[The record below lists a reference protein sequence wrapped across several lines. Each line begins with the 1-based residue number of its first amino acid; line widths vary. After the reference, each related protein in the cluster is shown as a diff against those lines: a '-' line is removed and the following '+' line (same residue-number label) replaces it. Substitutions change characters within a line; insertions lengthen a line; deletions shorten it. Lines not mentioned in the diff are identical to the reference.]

1 MQAPHGLE
9 AACRTDE
16 GSSRNGAIT
25 WRQRVAKSRARLS
38 LVFPVQSLFCDSKV
52 LLSNNVFLGQCAPET
67 GQQIPSERAKQAQ
80 TTSCMREAAELIHTE
95 VRPGTSNGFCQSRI
109 LFLLQCRLHC
119 HTPLA
124 LIRLYVP
131 AFVQTLSRLKQ
142 TGRGGK
148 GDRTERGC
156 PKASL
161 LAPLYATI
169 CTAVLGLENCSFEK
183 GGVEAPVMYAVSS
196 HVDAT
201 LLNSFFLS

>member
-1 MQAPHGLE
+1 MTWKQPVE
-9 AACRTDE
+9 QMRAAVE
-16 GSSRNGAIT
+16 M
-25 WRQRVAKSRARLS
+25 
-38 LVFPVQSLFCDSKV
+38 VQSPGDREWQNPVPDCHWSFLSSPFLVTPRFFRQTMSSSDSVPQEQGNKYPV
-52 LLSNNVFLGQCAPET
+52 EK
-67 GQQIPSERAKQAQ
+67 AKQAQ
-80 TTSCMREAAELIHTE
+80 TTTSIREAAELIHTE
-95 VRPGTSNGFCQSRI
+95 VRPVPLISPVVYLIS
-109 LFLLQCRLHC
+109 
-119 HTPLA
+119 LA
-124 LIRLYVP
+124 LIRLYV
-131 AFVQTLSRLKQ
+131 AALVQKLSRLKQ
-142 TGRGGK
+142 TERGGK